1 MMKLMMLLEN
11 NANHDVEGRR
21 VHPGRDQGGRG
32 HQGHSGICWEHLRP
46 HSSCTSSKCFWR
58 FLCVLYSAL
67 CYDWLVRQDDPSFDL
82 EHSFWLP
89 SLKWCSHWFQF
100 LRFSMCCLTLFQFEI
115 NPPGSSNGQGLCNV
129 HLVKW
134 SRGLVSVLHPTLLL
148 CNSFPL
154 DGHFYPLCTYNQK
167 FFNQFGIC
175 DQHWLHWSLISKLYL
190 DPDFHAEPQL
200 FLSNFAQHPHIL
212 EYFEYFDGQTKL
224 CRVFNSAKF
233 AQSTWRHFQQI
244 RSPFRTSSKSI
255 APISPFHIYH
265 FRSKA

>member
-134 SRGLVSVLHPTLLL
+134 SCGLVSVLHPTLLL
-148 CNSFPL
+148 CNSLLMVTFT
-154 DGHFYPLCTYNQK
+154 HFALTTKSSSTNSASVISTGC
-167 FFNQFGIC
+167 I
-175 DQHWLHWSLISKLYL
+175 DHWSVNYI
-190 DPDFHAEPQL
+190 
-200 FLSNFAQHPHIL
+200 
-212 EYFEYFDGQTKL
+212 
-224 CRVFNSAKF
+224 
-233 AQSTWRHFQQI
+233 
-244 RSPFRTSSKSI
+244 
-255 APISPFHIYH
+255 
-265 FRSKA
+265 